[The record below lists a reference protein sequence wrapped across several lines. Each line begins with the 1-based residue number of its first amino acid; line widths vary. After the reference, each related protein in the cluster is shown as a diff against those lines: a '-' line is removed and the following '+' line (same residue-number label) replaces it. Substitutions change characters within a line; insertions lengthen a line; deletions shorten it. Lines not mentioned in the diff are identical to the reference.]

1 MWRNTDNSLRPR
13 WRFLA
18 LIGLPLLLALAQTA
32 PPAQPFQ
39 RLDGCIYKPQR
50 WNDGDSFHV
59 LLRDQKEVIFRL
71 YFVDTPEE
79 ERVYADRIAEQ
90 AAYFGISADAALEV
104 ANEASEFTKRTLA
117 KPFTT
122 YTRWRRALGRSAIW
136 RYFAIVVTVDGHDL
150 NELLVS
156 NGLARIYGTRTPLP
170 DSRDSRTYLAHLR
183 ALETQAKAARRGA
196 WGKSALIILGN
207 HRRQSQQSWMELGL
221 SCGSGSRRANNLDC
235 RRASRRRKALRCAR
249 R

>member
-1 MWRNTDNSLRPR
+1 MTARVSTLT
-13 WRFLA
+13 A
-18 LIGLPLLLALAQTA
+18 LLVPLLAFAQPA

-39 RLDGCIYKPQR
+39 RLDGCVYKSQR

-90 AAYFGISADAALEV
+90 AAYFGISPDAAIRIGR
-104 ANEASEFTKRTLA
+104 EASEFTKRTLA
-117 KPFTT
+117 KPFTS

-136 RYFAIVVTVDGHDL
+136 RYYAIVVTADGRDL

-156 NGLARIYGTRTPLP
+156 AGLARIYGTRTPLP
-170 DSRDSRTYLAHLR
+170 DGRDSREYLAHLH
-183 ALETQAKAARRGA
+183 ALENEAKAAKRGG
-196 WGKSALIILGN
+196 WGMV
-207 HRRQSQQSWMELGL
+207 QP
-221 SCGSGSRRANNLDC
+221 
-235 RRASRRRKALRCAR
+235 
-249 R
+249 

>member
-1 MWRNTDNSLRPR
+1 MLV
-13 WRFLA
+13 
-18 LIGLPLLLALAQTA
+18 PLVAIAQTA

-39 RLDGCIYKPQR
+39 RLDGCVYKSQR

-104 ANEASEFTKRTLA
+104 GNEASEFTKRTLA

-122 YTRWRRALGRSAIW
+122 YS
-136 RYFAIVVTVDGHDL
+136 
-150 NELLVS
+150 
-156 NGLARIYGTRTPLP
+156 P
-170 DSRDSRTYLAHLR
+170 
-183 ALETQAKAARRGA
+183 
-196 WGKSALIILGN
+196 
-207 HRRQSQQSWMELGL
+207 
-221 SCGSGSRRANNLDC
+221 
-235 RRASRRRKALRCAR
+235 
-249 R
+249 